1 MRTDKPAKIIM
12 VCASSSTFIGHH
24 FALAREAARSMEVH
38 AVLNMDKPG
47 DAEVIRR
54 GGIVAH
60 PMPLSRKSLNPFRI
74 GMEALRL
81 RAVIRRL
88 NPDMINP
95 INLKSVLVAAMA
107 RVGTRCGFVGTITGL
122 GYLFTGD
129 SLKQRVLRRLTA
141 RGLASSLPGKR
152 HMLVYSNADDRR
164 ELLSLGVSDESSS
177 RIVRVPGVDLSEF
190 GYGAEPE
197 KGYRVVLPARM
208 LWDKGV
214 GDFVEAAALVRKA
227 IPDAEFILA
236 GDTDPNNPSAV
247 DKRRLESWHRDGVV
261 AWAGHCADMPGL
273 LGSCHV
279 ACLPSAY
286 REGFPRVLAEAMSC
300 GRAIVTTDM
309 PGCRDAVR
317 LSAAGLLVPPRDPA
331 ALADALLYLHAHR
344 EERRQM
350 GLQGR
355 RWVERELSVD
365 TITSGMLEIYRI
377 VMEQSGRVSQSVV

>member
-1 MRTDKPAKIIM
+1 MRTDRPAKIIM

-47 DAEVIRR
+47 DAEAIRR
-54 GGIVAH
+54 AGIVVH

-81 RAVIRRL
+81 RATIHRL
-88 NPDMINP
+88 DPDMINP

-107 RVGTRCGFVGTITGL
+107 RVGARCGLVGTITGL

-129 SLKQRVLRRLTA
+129 SLKQKVLRWLTA
-141 RGLASSLPGKR
+141 RGLAASLPGKR

-164 ELLSLGVSDESSS
+164 ELLSLGVSDESRS
-177 RIVRVPGVDLSEF
+177 RIVRVPGVDVSEF
-190 GYGAEPE
+190 AYRAEPE
-197 KGYRVVLPARM
+197 RGYRIVLPARM

-214 GDFVEAAALVRKA
+214 GEFVAAAALVREA
-227 IPDAEFILA
+227 IPEAEFFLA
-236 GDTDPNNPSAV
+236 GETDSNNPSAV
-247 DKRRLESWHRDGVV
+247 DRRQLESWHRDGVV

-273 LGSCHV
+273 LASCHAV
-279 ACLPSAY
+279 CLPSAY

-300 GRAIVTTDM
+300 GRAIITTDM

-317 LSAAGLLVPPRDPA
+317 LSDAGLLVTPRDPA
-331 ALADALLYLHAHR
+331 ALAQALLYLHAHR

-350 GLQGR
+350 GLRGR

-365 TITSGMLEIYRI
+365 AITSGMLEIYDI
-377 VMEQSGRVSQSVV
+377 VVAQSWRESQNTV